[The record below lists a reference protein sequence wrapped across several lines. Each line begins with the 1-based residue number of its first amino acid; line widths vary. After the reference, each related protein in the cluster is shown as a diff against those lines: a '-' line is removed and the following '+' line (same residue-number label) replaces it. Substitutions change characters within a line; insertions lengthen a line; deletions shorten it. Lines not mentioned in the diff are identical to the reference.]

1 MRATEAG
8 SRRASGHRIENAP
21 LSEYQMFR
29 FDPRYT
35 VARWRDEHFI
45 ASKLS
50 SIKPVES
57 SVFQLGGDDLSGK
70 VNLNVEPLPTSLST
84 QIFPPCSPTNFLAK
98 VNPSPVPYCERNRA
112 TREREALPRAAAK
125 WLGPSLSAQ
134 KITLL
139 LNFTPSS
146 CANLLA
152 YWTLSPIICS
162 LLSTKQNLSRNR
174 VRKRCFFSSP
184 GKKGV

>member
-70 VNLNVEPLPTSLST
+70 VNLNVRALADLALYPDLSSV
-84 QIFPPCSPTNFLAK
+84 QSDKL
-98 VNPSPVPYCERNRA
+98 
-112 TREREALPRAAAK
+112 
-125 WLGPSLSAQ
+125 LGQ
-134 KITLL
+134 
-139 LNFTPSS
+139 
-146 CANLLA
+146 
-152 YWTLSPIICS
+152 
-162 LLSTKQNLSRNR
+162 
-174 VRKRCFFSSP
+174 
-184 GKKGV
+184 G